1 MNWRDQILKAF
12 PPQIA
17 RLTLV
22 ADPDSLVS
30 EEMILQVLQE
40 RGYSVLFFENSI
52 SFRYAYETKYR
63 THWDRGE
70 VGELVVIMPLDKP
83 ELRILPFDVWQ
94 TGHQL
99 SFSLI
104 DLFPNLNIKV
114 VSALDRSDL
123 DALYQAQGQYSPGQL
138 GYNAT
143 CDFVLR
149 YVFEIDPDF
158 IKQDADLLRVLL
170 RRHYQ
175 KQRIP
180 TLLDQR
186 LIHILRQNQTFADW
200 PLEKIV
206 SDREAFFRFLQE
218 RWPVFLEFQTTGQVI
233 RDSVEPYL
241 TYPGPILLP
250 FDHNDVW
257 VFIDNLFLE
266 GMLRPISYAKA
277 ALLPQSLYKV
287 GVRLDSKAE
296 YLHRLSRL
304 LKTVGQAVPAPET
317 KHQDWLTFAY
327 RWVELIVLWQQAK
340 SAASPEQKQ
349 QFQALQQKV
358 DQRFLDWVQLRYGGL
373 YNQPALTPAMVHH
386 IPRTLAR
393 YLETFKETSTSHKAK
408 VALLVVDGLALDQW
422 LILRDVLMQQRS
434 NLKFQEEAAFAW
446 LPSITPVSRQAI
458 FAGKLPIYYPATI
471 FRTDKEAN
479 YWEQFWVNQ
488 GLSTTA
494 VAYAKGL
501 RDEKN
506 ITKVE
511 QILSHPKLQVVG
523 LVIDKVDQIMHGM
536 ELGTAGM
543 HNQVRQWASE
553 QTFMI
558 KLLDLLLDRGFGIFL
573 TADHGNIEAVGCGSP
588 AEGAIA
594 DIRGERVRVYPDP
607 SLRATVKEKFSGAIE
622 WPPLGLPENYYPLL
636 APNRLA
642 FVQEGKMIVGHGGI
656 SVEEVIVPLIKIER
670 SDG

>member
-1 MNWRDQILKAF
+1 MNWRDQILQEF

-22 ADPDSLVS
+22 SDPDSLVS
-30 EEMILQVLQE
+30 EEIVLQALRE
-40 RGYSVLFFENSI
+40 RGYDILFFENSI
-52 SFRYAYETKYR
+52 AFRYAYETNYR
-63 THWDRGE
+63 TRWDRSE
-70 VGELVVIMPLDKP
+70 AADLAVITSGDKA
-83 ELRILPFDVWQ
+83 ELRALPFDVWQ
-94 TGHQL
+94 TGRQL

-104 DLFPNLNIKV
+104 DLFPNLNISV
-114 VSALDRSDL
+114 VRAMDRSDL
-123 DALYQAQGQYSPGQL
+123 DALYEAQVKYSPGQL
-138 GYNAT
+138 GYHAT

-158 IKQDADLLRVLL
+158 IKQDSDLLRVLL

-180 TLLDQR
+180 DLLDQR
-186 LIHILRQNQTFADW
+186 LIQILRQNQKFTDW
-200 PLEKIV
+200 PLEKVV
-206 SDREAFFRFLQE
+206 SNREAFFSFLQE
-218 RWPVFLEFQTTGQVI
+218 RWPIFLEYQVTGKVI
-233 RDSVEPYL
+233 RDTQEAYL
-241 TYPGPILLP
+241 SHSGPPLLP
-250 FDHNDVW
+250 FDHHDVW

-277 ALLPQSLYKV
+277 NLLPKSTLKV
-287 GVRLDSKAE
+287 GVRLSTQADHL
-296 YLHRLSRL
+296 YRLTRL
-304 LKTVGQAVPAPET
+304 LKRVDEALPAPEA

-327 RWVELIVLWQQAK
+327 PWAELIVLWQQAK

-358 DQRFLDWVQLRYGGL
+358 DQRFFDWVQLRYGGL

-393 YLETFKETSTSHKAK
+393 HLETFKETNTDHKAK
-408 VALLVVDGLALDQW
+408 VALLVIDGLALDQW

-434 NLKFQEEAAFAW
+434 NLKFHEEATFGW
-446 LPSITPVSRQAI
+446 LPSLTPVSRQAI
-458 FAGKLPIYYPATI
+458 FAGKLPIYYPDTI
-471 FRTDKEAN
+471 SRTDKEAN

-494 VAYAKGL
+494 IAYAKGL
-501 RDEKN
+501 RDEKD
-506 ITKVE
+506 IIKVE

-523 LVIDKVDQIMHGM
+523 LVIDKVDKIMHGM

-543 HNQVRQWASE
+543 HNQVRQWAIE
-553 QTFMI
+553 HTFII
-558 KLLDLLLDRGFGIFL
+558 KLLDLLLDRGFGILL

-594 DIRGERVRVYPDP
+594 DIRGERARVYPDQ
-607 SLRATVKEKFSGAIE
+607 SLRASVKEKFSDAIE

>member
-1 MNWRDQILKAF
+1 MNWRDQILEAF

-22 ADPDSLVS
+22 ADPNSLVS
-30 EEMILQVLQE
+30 EEVILQVLQE

-52 SFRYAYETKYR
+52 SFRYAYETSYR
-63 THWDRGE
+63 TCWDRSE
-70 VGELVVIMPLDKP
+70 SANLVVITSVDKV
-83 ELRILPFDVWQ
+83 ELRTLPFDVWQ
-94 TGHQL
+94 TGRQL

-104 DLFPNLNIKV
+104 DLFPNLNISV
-114 VSALDRSDL
+114 VRAMDRSDL
-123 DALYQAQGQYSPGQL
+123 DALYEAQVKYSPEQL
-138 GYNAT
+138 GYRAT

-158 IKQDADLLRVLL
+158 IKQDSDLLRVLL

-180 TLLDQR
+180 DLLDQR
-186 LIHILRQNQTFADW
+186 LIQILRQYQKFTDW
-200 PLEKIV
+200 PLEKVV
-206 SDREAFFRFLQE
+206 SNREEFFSFLQE
-218 RWPVFLEFQTTGQVI
+218 RWPIFLEHQVTGKVI
-233 RDSVEPYL
+233 RDTQEAYL
-241 TYPGPILLP
+241 SHSGPPLLP
-250 FDHNDVW
+250 FDHHDVW

-277 ALLPQSLYKV
+277 NLLSKPTLKV
-287 GVRLDSKAE
+287 GVRLSAKADHL
-296 YLHRLSRL
+296 YRLTRL
-304 LKTVGQAVPAPET
+304 LKRVDEALPAPEA

-327 RWVELIVLWQQAK
+327 PWAELIVLWQQAK
-340 SAASPEQKQ
+340 SAASSEQKQ

-358 DQRFLDWVQLRYGGL
+358 DQRFFDWVQLRYGGL
-373 YNQPALTPAMVHH
+373 YNQPALTPVMVHH

-393 YLETFKETSTSHKAK
+393 YLETFKETHTDHKAK
-408 VALLVVDGLALDQW
+408 EALLVMDGLALDQW

-434 NLKFQEEAAFAW
+434 NLKFQEEAAFGW
-446 LPSITPVSRQAI
+446 LPSLTPVSRQAI
-458 FAGKLPIYYPATI
+458 FAGKLPIYYPDTI
-471 FRTDKEAN
+471 SRTDKEAN

-494 VAYAKGL
+494 IAYAKGL
-501 RDEKN
+501 RDEKD
-506 ITKVE
+506 IIKVE

-523 LVIDKVDQIMHGM
+523 LVIDKVDKIMHGM

-543 HNQVRQWASE
+543 HNQVRQWAGE
-553 QTFMI
+553 HTFII
-558 KLLDLLLDRGFGIFL
+558 KLLDLLLDRGFGILL

-594 DIRGERVRVYPDP
+594 DIRGERARVYPDQ
-607 SLRATVKEKFSGAIE
+607 SLRATVKEKFPSAIE